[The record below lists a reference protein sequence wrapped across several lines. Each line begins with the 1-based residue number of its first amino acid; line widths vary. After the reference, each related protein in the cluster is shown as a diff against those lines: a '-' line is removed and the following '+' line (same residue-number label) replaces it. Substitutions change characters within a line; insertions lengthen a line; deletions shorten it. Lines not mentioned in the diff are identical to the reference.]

1 MDTKESDFETR
12 YRDMHSSEFD
22 ELSASELIEPAQRA
36 SGLIR
41 GSSNA
46 VKLPNIAEKKI
57 KDKAENTLIRAEI
70 QQRKIRKRARLYSAP
85 VALVLACGALY
96 LIRGSLS
103 GLVEGGGLLAGLLA
117 ASRVCSRTCCF
128 ARLCSAPTMQKW
140 AAQAAIPPNRARRHR
155 ICHIRRIQAPTLPR
169 ARHVIAAVGL
179 NQLAPGSRHLPN
191 GRLLAPDCTLTGS
204 RMHRVAHPKP
214 QNRDKRQRFRP
225 ILDCGTVCWEGSPG
239 KSQLR

>member
-103 GLVEGGGLLAGLLA
+103 GLVEGGGGGGDCWRGYWRRRGCAHVPAVSHDCAPLPQCKNGQRRQQFRRIGLVAIEYVISGGYRLPLSSRASCHRCRRVEPAGAGLSPLA
-117 ASRVCSRTCCF
+117 ERPSSRT
-128 ARLCSAPTMQKW
+128 RLYLDGVSDAPSGPSQTAK
-140 AAQAAIPPNRARRHR
+140 
-155 ICHIRRIQAPTLPR
+155 
-169 ARHVIAAVGL
+169 
-179 NQLAPGSRHLPN
+179 PG
-191 GRLLAPDCTLTGS
+191 
-204 RMHRVAHPKP
+204 
-214 QNRDKRQRFRP
+214 
-225 ILDCGTVCWEGSPG
+225 
-239 KSQLR
+239 

>member
-41 GSSNA
+41 GS
-46 VKLPNIAEKKI
+46 
-57 KDKAENTLIRAEI
+57 
-70 QQRKIRKRARLYSAP
+70 YSAP

-103 GLVEGGGLLAGLLA
+103 GLVEGGDCWRGYLA

-155 ICHIRRIQAPTLPR
+155 ICHIRRIQAPTFLARVMSTLP
-169 ARHVIAAVGL
+169 
-179 NQLAPGSRHLPN
+179 
-191 GRLLAPDCTLTGS
+191 
-204 RMHRVAHPKP
+204 
-214 QNRDKRQRFRP
+214 
-225 ILDCGTVCWEGSPG
+225 
-239 KSQLR
+239 